1 MKKLSIIA
9 AFLLVTATVTW
20 AMAGQERMGLDG
32 RGHMDS
38 TVMAALELTP
48 EQTTKIQALHE
59 STSQKI
65 TPIKAQLVTKRA
77 EMKVLWTQPS
87 LDADKIKATQKEIQA
102 LRTQIREIQT
112 DMRIAFRSLLTPEQT
127 SKLLAMG
134 FGKGGRHKK
143 GAGYGQ
149 GAGTGTGKIPRAGG
163 WTGCRLPKKR
173 QLKILNGT
181 NP

>member
-9 AFLLVTATVTW
+9 AFLLVTATATW
-20 AMAGQERMGLDG
+20 AMAGQGQRSLDG
-32 RGHMDS
+32 QGHMNPA
-38 TVMAALELTP
+38 VMAALELTP

-65 TPIKAQLVTKRA
+65 TPFKAQLVTKRA

-102 LRTQIREIQT
+102 LRAQIREIQT
-112 DMRIAFRSLLTPEQT
+112 DMRITFRSLLTPEQT

-134 FGKGGRHKK
+134 FGKVGRHKK

-149 GAGTGTGKIPRAGG
+149 GQGKYRGQGNGQGAGCLRNA
-163 WTGCRLPKKR
+163 
-173 QLKILNGT
+173 N
-181 NP
+181 